1 MQCFLSEFFFKA
13 MPKIQSYYLTSF
25 ILLFLLY
32 FRSYGQKYGQQI
44 NIDSTYNELKVMP
57 NSIEKVE
64 QLITLYMASIQ
75 RRNAQQNIL
84 DEALHVSNKI
94 FYVDGIAKCY
104 NRKGITAR
112 YNNDYSQSI
121 IYHKRALTYFDKT
134 TDTLSKIKCLNSLGV
149 SYRKLNV
156 EKDAFKYYFLALQLS
171 EKIDDKRSIA
181 IALNG
186 IGNVFITTEE
196 FDKAL
201 YYFKK
206 ALTLETINDNPK
218 GQEYGLANIGEIFL
232 NKKSYDSA
240 YYYFDKA
247 LILAKKNPRREGEAI
262 KYTLFG
268 LLNQKKGN
276 YKSSIDYYKKA
287 IPQLT
292 EYNNL
297 RYLGNTLI
305 NIGISQLHLKQYNKA
320 LDNINDGLANAKTIK
335 SKENIMLGY
344 NALTDYYT
352 ITKDYKN
359 ALYANKKASAFH
371 DSIINE
377 SSQKNIIS
385 IQVAYETKKKDA
397 QIQKLAQ
404 EKEISLKIAKSNNWS
419 LLIGGFLSV
428 SIIVGLL
435 FLFNLFR
442 RNKALELD
450 KKNSEIQK
458 YVLQINKL
466 KNKIEDKDPYLNID
480 LTEKFNKL
488 DLSKREIEVLHLIV
502 DGHNN
507 DEIAQQLFVSKNTIK
522 THIKHIYSK
531 LDVRNRIEVIKKVN
545 SVR

>member
-1 MQCFLSEFFFKA
+1 
-13 MPKIQSYYLTSF
+13 MPKYQSYYLTAF
-25 ILLFLLY
+25 ILFFLLY
-32 FRSYGQKYGQQI
+32 TRSYGQNYIQHI
-44 NIDSTYNELKVMP
+44 NIDSTFNELKVKP
-57 NSIEKVE
+57 NTIEKVE
-64 QLITLYMASIQ
+64 QLITLYKASIQ
-75 RRNAQQNIL
+75 QRTAQQNII
-84 DEALHVSNKI
+84 DEALDVSNKI

-104 NRKGITAR
+104 NRKGIAAR
-112 YNNDYSQSI
+112 YNNDYRQSV
-121 IYHKRALTYFDKT
+121 IYHKRALAYFDKT

-149 SYRKLNV
+149 SYRKLNI

-171 EKIDDKRSIA
+171 EKIDNKRSTA

-201 YYFKK
+201 YYFNK
-206 ALTLETINDNPK
+206 ALKIETINNNPK

-247 LILAKKNPRREGEAI
+247 LILAKKHPRREGVAI
-262 KYTLFG
+262 KYTLLG

-276 YKSSIDYYKKA
+276 YKTSIDYYKKA

-305 NIGISQLHLKQYNKA
+305 NIGINQLHLKQYNNA
-320 LDNINDGLANAKTIK
+320 FENINDGLANAKTIK

-344 NALTDYYT
+344 NALTEYYT

-359 ALYANKKASAFH
+359 ALKASKKASVFH
-371 DSIINE
+371 DSIVNE

-385 IQVAYETKKKDA
+385 IQVAYETEKKDA
-397 QIQKLAQ
+397 QIQKLAH
-404 EKEISLKIAKSNNWS
+404 EKEFNLKRAKSNYWK
-419 LLIGGFLSV
+419 LIFGGLLSV
-428 SIIVGLL
+428 AIIVGLL

-442 RNKALELD
+442 KNKALELD

-458 YVLQINKL
+458 YVLQINTL
-466 KNKIEDKDPYLNID
+466 KNKIEDKNPFLNKV
-480 LTEKFNKL
+480 LTEKFNML
-488 DLSKREIEVLHLIV
+488 GISKREIEVLHLIV
-502 DGHNN
+502 DGHSN
-507 DEIAQQLFVSKNTIK
+507 DEIAQQLFVSKNTVK

-531 LDVRNRIEVIKKVN
+531 LDVKNRIEAIRKVN
-545 SVR
+545 SV